1 MTDTAKLEVRERD
14 IPGAIRDFVKRLLAL
29 EEIRAILVPQHL
41 PMKRMV
47 MPTLVTDPERLEGV
61 DPLAPAFP
69 MNAAKILSRLTRKPS
84 GARLAAVMRP
94 CEIRAFVELVKLKQ
108 ANADEV
114 VLISVDCLGAFRNN
128 DYVHFAADDPPGAT
142 RRFLE
147 TMLNGENPAALGY
160 DLASACKA
168 CEFPQS
174 IHADLHIGILG
185 VEGADHV
192 LIEAHT
198 NRGSDLLN
206 KLPFERTQ
214 APPSRKKAVDALIAE
229 RSAYRDAMF
238 QQTSAAIA
246 TIEKASEYFA
256 ACVNCYNCRVACPVC
271 YCKECVF
278 VTDVFAH
285 EPLRYLQWAERKG
298 MIKMPTDTL
307 FYHLTRLT
315 HMSTACVG
323 CGQCSNACP
332 NEIPVM
338 EVFRTVARQTQ
349 SSFNYQAG
357 RDLGEAPPLSVFRE
371 DEFSEVVGMSRKR
384 AAAK

>member
-1 MTDTAKLEVRERD
+1 MTDTAKLEVKERD
-14 IPGAIRDFVKRLLAL
+14 VAGAIRDLMKRLLAL
-29 EEIRAILVPQHL
+29 DEIRAVLVPQHL

-47 MPTLVTDPERLEGV
+47 MPTLVNDPERLEGV

-69 MNAAKILSRLTRKPS
+69 MNAAKLLSRLTRKAS
-84 GARLAAVMRP
+84 GARLAAIMRP

-114 VLISVDCLGAFRNN
+114 VLIGVDCLGAFRNN
-128 DYVHFAADDPPGAT
+128 DYVEFAANDPQGAT

-147 TMLNGENPAALGY
+147 NMLNAEDPAALGY

-168 CEFPQS
+168 CEFPRSTQ
-174 IHADLHIGILG
+174 ADLQIGILG
-185 VEGADHV
+185 VEASDHV
-192 LIEAHT
+192 VIEAHSKPGT
-198 NRGSDLLN
+198 DLLDR
-206 KLPFERTQ
+206 LQFERIE
-214 APPSRKKAVDALIAE
+214 APPSRKKDIEALIAE

-238 QQTSAAIA
+238 AKTAAAIA
-246 TIEKASEYFA
+246 TIDKAADYFA
-256 ACVNCYNCRVACPVC
+256 TCVNCYNCRVACPVC

-278 VTDVFAH
+278 VTDVFDH

-298 MIKMPTDTL
+298 LIKMPTDTL

-332 NEIPVM
+332 NDIPVM
-338 EVFRTVARQTQ
+338 EVFRTVARHTQ
-349 SSFNYQAG
+349 SSFEYEAG
-357 RDLGEAPPLSVFRE
+357 RDLDEAPPLSVFRE
-371 DEFSEVVGMSRKR
+371 DEFSEIVGIGRKH
-384 AAAK
+384 ASAG